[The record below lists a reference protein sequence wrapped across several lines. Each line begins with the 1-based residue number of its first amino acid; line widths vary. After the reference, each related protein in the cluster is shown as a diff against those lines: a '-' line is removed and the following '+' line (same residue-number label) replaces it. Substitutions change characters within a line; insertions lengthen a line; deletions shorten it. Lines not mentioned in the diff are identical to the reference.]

1 MNFSN
6 IKLIFY
12 QYILFYFLIFYDIMI
27 KEENYE
33 DYRINRDT
41 I

>member
-12 QYILFYFLIFYDIMI
+12 QYIFFYFLIFYDIMI